1 MLIKLRYILI
11 MLILGMIDTA
21 KWESVGMIILA
32 RSPSSTNGGG
42 GGVDGGSSSIG
53 GELYSYG
60 STTEGRFGNGNLGGE
75 GLRRIIGVVVVGGWW
90 GEYSGAA
97 VGSIQSSPS
106 YRRRIKGKEARR

>member
-11 MLILGMIDTA
+11 VLILGMIDTA
-21 KWESVGMIILA
+21 RWESVGMIILA

-60 STTEGRFGNGNLGGE
+60 STTEGRFGNGNIGGE
-75 GLRRIIGVVVVGGWW
+75 GLRRIISVVVVGGW
-90 GEYSGAA
+90 G
-97 VGSIQSSPS
+97 GSIPVLPLGR
-106 YRRRIKGKEARR
+106 YNHRRRIVVVSRGRRR